1 VMLILAQSSSNTQ
14 GGSLLGLLLPLVMIG
29 GLYFILIRPQRT
41 RQKAQ
46 QSMLAQLEVGDEV
59 MLSGGMFGTVTE
71 IDDVEGWVR
80 VEIAPG
86 TEVRVVRGGI
96 AQRFAET
103 AEDEGYDEPDDSDE
117 EADRSP

>member
-1 VMLILAQSSSNTQ
+1 MPILAAEQQS
-14 GGSLLGLLLPLVMIG
+14 GSLLGLLLPVVMIG

-46 QSMLAQLEVGDEV
+46 QAMLSQLDVGDDV

-86 TEVRVVRGGI
+86 TEVRVVRGAI
-96 AQRFAET
+96 SQRFAEEE
-103 AEDEGYDEPDDSDE
+103 EDDGYDEPDDSDE
-117 EADRSP
+117 EADRPS

>member
-1 VMLILAQSSSNTQ
+1 MIPILAAETQQ

-46 QSMLAQLEVGDEV
+46 QAMLSHLEVGDDV

-80 VEIAPG
+80 VEVAPG
-86 TEVRVVRGGI
+86 TEVRVLRGAI
-96 AQRFAET
+96 AQRFTEE
-103 AEDEGYDEPDDSDE
+103 EDEGYDEPDDSDE
-117 EADRSP
+117 EADRPS